1 MNDRTWML
9 TIAILFTALLPY
21 MIAGG
26 EAGTSRA
33 SGPGPTRR
41 SAPVV
46 PYGLGI
52 LAPSAGEVPEGWRP
66 LAGPAAA
73 IEGAPTEQ
81 ALLALAESAGLD
93 PAQVEVRSLALATG
107 EGDDAQQGVVGWIA
121 IDGEMKDFAQKITEA
136 SQTGGWKIKAVGT
149 PMRIL
154 ASWGSTEDAGLAL
167 QEWQVAAAVTRLCET
182 AHAYLMESRNAAGGD
197 EGDTEAARLKIAH
210 ARMMMQAAGS
220 TEPEAA
226 IVHALLGRLVQG
238 QSPADALEPY
248 RRALRPGAP
257 IPPPDDWVVE
267 AAYLAGQ
274 ALLRRQTRHVLDE
287 ALTILRRGVVAEESA
302 PHAQLRFG
310 NRYNL
315 ACTYARLGQ
324 VDEAFAHLEEGLRFL
339 RTASAEE
346 TLDPAGG
353 GAPLDYVS
361 NYKHALEIDTDMASL
376 REDARWA
383 PLMAK
388 YAPQAKADTPPGEA
402 DPKKK

>member
-1 MNDRTWML
+1 ML

-26 EAGTSRA
+26 EAGASRA
-33 SGPGPTRR
+33 SGSGPTRR
-41 SAPVV
+41 STPVV

-52 LAPSAGEVPEGWRP
+52 LAPSAEEVPEGWRP
-66 LAGPAAA
+66 LAGTEAS
-73 IEGAPTEQ
+73 IEGAPTKQ
-81 ALLALAESAGLD
+81 GLLALAASAGLD
-93 PAQVEVRSLALATG
+93 PARVDVRSLSVAKG
-107 EGDDAQQGVVGWIA
+107 DGDDAQQGVLGWIA
-121 IDGEMKDFAQKITEA
+121 VDGEMKDFAQKITEV
-136 SQTGGWKIKAVGT
+136 SQAGGWKIKPVGT

-154 ASWGSTEDAGLAL
+154 ASWGSTKDAGLTL
-167 QEWQVAAAVTRLCET
+167 QEWQVAAAVTGLCET
-182 AHAYLMESRNAAGGD
+182 AHAYLMESKNAAGGD

-210 ARMMMQAAGS
+210 AQMMLQAAGS

-226 IVHALLGRLVQG
+226 IVDALLGRLVQG
-238 QSPADALEPY
+238 QNPGAALRPY

-257 IPPPDDWVVE
+257 IPPPDDWIVE

-274 ALLRRQTRHVLDE
+274 ELLQQQTRHVLDE
-287 ALTILRRGVVAEESA
+287 TLTILRRGVDAEESA

-324 VDEAFAHLEEGLRFL
+324 MDEAFAQLEESLRFL
-339 RTASAEE
+339 RAASAEE

-353 GAPLDYVS
+353 GTPLDYAT

-388 YAPQAKADTPPGEA
+388 YAPEAKVDAPPVEA
-402 DPKKK
+402 DDKKK